1 MTSPGRL
8 AHLLIYRGKVMVA
21 YVFRA
26 ELLEEDDGRWS
37 AWVEVLPGCAV
48 WGYSR
53 EEALAALEDGVAL
66 YVEDMLECGEE
77 VPVEEIAEGDGVTV
91 TFTVN
96 AVTV

>member
-1 MTSPGRL
+1 MAT
-8 AHLLIYRGKVMVA
+8 

-26 ELLEEDDGRWS
+26 ELLEEEDGRWS

-77 VPVEEIAEGDGVTV
+77 VPVEEIVDCDGATV

>member
-1 MTSPGRL
+1 
-8 AHLLIYRGKVMVA
+8 MVA
-21 YVFRA
+21 YGFRA
-26 ELLEEDDGRWS
+26 ELLDEEDGRWS

-77 VPVEEIAEGDGVTV
+77 VPAVGVGLRG
-91 TFTVN
+91 F
-96 AVTV
+96 